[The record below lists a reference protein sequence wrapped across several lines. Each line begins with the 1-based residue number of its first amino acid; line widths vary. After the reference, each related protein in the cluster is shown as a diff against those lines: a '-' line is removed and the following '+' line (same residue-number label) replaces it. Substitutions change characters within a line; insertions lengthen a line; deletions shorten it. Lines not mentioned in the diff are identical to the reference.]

1 MPISRCRA
9 AVAAV
14 AMLGFAAIT
23 FGAAGATPAES
34 EFAPSIVHPVAA
46 PTEETTKALIEQA
59 QDRTDAAASIAEQ
72 YLGGGNPTSEGDIE
86 SSKRMQAEIDAARAA
101 ARNAT
106 DTATGAKA
114 AAEAAQMAL
123 DALAATVTNWRG
135 SQAGRDRFEAIAE
148 LQKKAVAA
156 AETAVG
162 EPDDVASANA
172 AAEAQNK
179 VIDALGD
186 GEKIELIKV

>member
-1 MPISRCRA
+1 MHISRSRA
-9 AVAAV
+9 AVAAA
-14 AMLGFAAIT
+14 AMLGSAAIT
-23 FGAAGATPAES
+23 FGAAGATPAET
-34 EFAPSIVHPVAA
+34 EFGPSIVHPVA
-46 PTEETTKALIEQA
+46 PTEETTRALIKQA
-59 QDRTDAAASIAEQ
+59 QDRTDAAASIAEH

-86 SSKRMQAEIDAARAA
+86 NSKRMQAEIDATRAA

-123 DALAATVTNWRG
+123 DALEATVTNWRG
-135 SQAGRDRFEAIAE
+135 PQAGLDRFEAIAE
-148 LQKKAVAA
+148 LQKTTVTAAEAA
-156 AETAVG
+156 AR

-179 VIDALGD
+179 VIDTLGD
-186 GEKIELIKV
+186 GEKIELIQV